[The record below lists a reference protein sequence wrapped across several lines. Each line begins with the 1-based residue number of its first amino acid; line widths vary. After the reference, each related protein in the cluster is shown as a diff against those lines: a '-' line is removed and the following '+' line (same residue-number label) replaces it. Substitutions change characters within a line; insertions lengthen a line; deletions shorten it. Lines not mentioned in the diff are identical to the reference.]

1 MKGWQSAGRF
11 SLGYASQCKSVS
23 ENHGNVF
30 KNGKNRD
37 YLASFF
43 LKLTLPVF
51 FSSQKF
57 NHGRYLSM
65 TAVKGQRRSVN
76 IVPENTFNAGSK
88 DVTTNMAGFTS
99 KRIAITNGKQNATT
113 EGTYIEAFARSKW
126 QINDKIQVIQ
136 STGKAIKVEGTTYP
150 LKSDLQRRCIVGRKI
165 HQQIWKPN
173 S

>member
-1 MKGWQSAGRF
+1 MAISRKVFLRICQSMQKCVREPWECLQKWEKQGLPCQF
-11 SLGYASQCKSVS
+11 F
-23 ENHGNVF
+23 F
-30 KNGKNRD
+30 KIN
-37 YLASFF
+37 LAS
-43 LKLTLPVF
+43 F